1 MSDLKNISDEE
12 LVKGCLQDKRSFQ
25 EALYR
30 KYADQMYSVVMMYAK
45 DADDAA
51 DILQEG
57 FINVFRK
64 LHDFRF
70 ESPLGAWIRRIVVNK
85 ALEHF
90 RKKQRK
96 RELIEELSYEE
107 TPLMDGILERINASE
122 IVRLVNDLPSKAA
135 AILKLY
141 AIEGYKH
148 NEIAEML
155 DISEGT
161 SKSQLN
167 RARVLLKE
175 KLAQI
180 NG

>member
-1 MSDLKNISDEE
+1 LSNLKNISDEE
-12 LVKGCLQDKRSFQ
+12 LVEGCLQDNRSFQ

-45 DADDAA
+45 DSDDAA
-51 DILQEG
+51 DILQES

-70 ESPLGAWIRRIVVNK
+70 ESPLGAWIRRIAVNK

-96 RELIEELSYEE
+96 KGLIEELSYEE
-107 TPLMDGILERINASE
+107 TPKIDGILERINASE

>member
-12 LVKGCLQDKRSFQ
+12 LVKGCLQDNRNFQ

-30 KYADQMYSVVMMYAK
+30 KYADQMYSVVIMYAK

-51 DILQEG
+51 DILQES
-57 FINVFRK
+57 FINIFRK

-85 ALEHF
+85 AFEHF

-107 TPLMDGILERINASE
+107 TPLMDGIIERINASE

-155 DISEGT
+155 EISEGT

-167 RARVLLKE
+167 RARILLKE

>member
-12 LVKGCLQDKRSFQ
+12 LVKGCLQDNRNFQ
-25 EALYR
+25 EVLYR

-51 DILQEG
+51 DILQES

-155 DISEGT
+155 EISEGT

-167 RARVLLKE
+167 RARTLLKE

>member
-12 LVKGCLQDKRSFQ
+12 LLKGCLQDKRAFQ

-30 KYADQMYSVVMMYAK
+30 RYADQMYSVVMMYAK

-51 DILQEG
+51 DILQDS

-64 LHDFRF
+64 LHDFRS

-96 RELIEELSYEE
+96 RELIEELSFDEF
-107 TPLMDGILERINASE
+107 PNVDGILERINASE
-122 IVRLVNDLPSKAA
+122 IVRLVNDLPAKAA
-135 AILKLY
+135 MILKLH
-141 AIEGYKH
+141 AIEGYQH

-167 RARVLLKE
+167 RARTLLKE
-175 KLAQI
+175 KLAAI